1 MSQDFLDINE
11 LNNVEVPK
19 EREIPEQEE
28 LQTNS
33 LSPLIGYGLYRVS
46 EMPEVKTA
54 VNEKINECK
63 ESFKDSYETA
73 KEWASE
79 KYENLKDAISE
90 KYEDAKEVIS
100 EFGNKLINGIK
111 DFCCGVYENITEFF
125 GAKEKPNPTAYQF
138 PESAKLSE
146 GITEGR
152 EFGLD
157 KCTEAALEIFNPGVI
172 SEWGNMTE
180 EERKAI
186 ALSYA
191 DEVAKAFE
199 LVNYRGVYIEEL
211 EYGILGSNN
220 GDGTIHLSTELISPY
235 STPFQIMD
243 TITHELRHQY
253 QSECIRGYHDVTD
266 EVRNEWAVATAIYN
280 YDQPSCYDPWGYSYN
295 PLEIDSNYAGNTV
308 VRNVSSQMF
317 NDIINA

>member
-1 MSQDFLDINE
+1 MSQEFLDTNE
-11 LNNVEVPK
+11 LNNVEVSKGK
-19 EREIPEQEE
+19 EFYEHEE
-28 LQTNS
+28 LQHNS
-33 LSPLIGYGLYRVS
+33 FSPLLGYGLYRIS
-46 EMPEVKTA
+46 EMPDVKNA
-54 VNEKINECK
+54 VSEKISECK
-63 ESFKDSYETA
+63 ESFTESYEMA
-73 KEWASE
+73 KEWISE
-79 KYENLKDAISE
+79 KYENLKDSVSE
-90 KYEDAKEVIS
+90 KVDDAREVVS
-100 EFGNKLINGIK
+100 EFGNKLIDGIK

-125 GAKEKPNPTAYQF
+125 GAKERPNPNAYQF

-172 SEWGNMTE
+172 SEWGNMTD
-180 EERKAI
+180 EERRAI
-186 ALSYA
+186 ALTYA

-199 LVNYRGVYIEEL
+199 LEYYKGVYIEEL
-211 EYGILGSNN
+211 DYGVLGYNN
-220 GDGTIHLSTELISPY
+220 GDGSIHLSNELISAY

-317 NDIINA
+317 NDIVNA